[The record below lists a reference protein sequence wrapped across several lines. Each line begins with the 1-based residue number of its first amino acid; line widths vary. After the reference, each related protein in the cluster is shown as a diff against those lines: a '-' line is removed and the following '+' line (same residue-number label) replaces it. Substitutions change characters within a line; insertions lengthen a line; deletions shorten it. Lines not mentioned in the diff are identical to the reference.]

1 MTIWLISYTARGRA
15 LAARAAEILK
25 GAGHDC
31 RTFALPKFC
40 GDGDEP
46 LTQSGADRVRGSSP
60 ASANLGRAKVRHPWP
75 SLFNISATRA
85 ARARPRAV

>member
-46 LTQSGADRVRGSSP
+46 LTRSGADWAG
-60 ASANLGRAKVRHPWP
+60 AGFAEADAL
-75 SLFNISATRA
+75 LFC
-85 ARARPRAV
+85 